1 MFTFL
6 IPRRRFRNSPPTIT
20 SLSHYPTAHATDKLD
35 GATKI
40 KTYNTSSGGV
50 NGCIDVTSDQII
62 FVKISVVVF
71 SYYQANSTYR
81 STQSLISAKFCVRL
95 WCCVVYSNVLHS
107 SSHHFEWCCGKPELE
122 INIKSMHKQKG
133 KKELVDT

>member
-6 IPRRRFRNSPPTIT
+6 IPRRWFRNSPPTIT
-20 SLSHYPTAHATDKLD
+20 TLSHHPTAHASDKLD

-40 KTYNTSSGGV
+40 KTYNTSSGCV

-71 SYYQANSTYR
+71 SYYQANSTYWN
-81 STQSLISAKFCVRL
+81 TQSLISAKFCVRL
-95 WCCVVYSNVLHS
+95 WCCVVHS
-107 SSHHFEWCCGKPELE
+107 DAPHSFSRHSEWICGKPELE
-122 INIKSMHKQKG
+122 INIKSMRKQNR
-133 KKELVDT
+133 KKELVNT